1 MRFQYIEVLNC
12 RRPSSS
18 KIISGLFWIVIGFL
32 AGKFLDKFLFVTG
45 TVDGISRSFTWKSM
59 EGLKTQ
65 GKGKGFLQPM
75 CRDHAASKYRKASH
89 EVQITRSK

>member
-1 MRFQYIEVLNC
+1 MVDLRLQWFILDSYFSV
-12 RRPSSS
+12 
-18 KIISGLFWIVIGFL
+18 FL
-32 AGKFLDKFLFVTG
+32 AGKSLDKFLFVTG

-89 EVQITRSK
+89 EVEITRSK

>member
-1 MRFQYIEVLNC
+1 MVDLRLLKLVFILDSYFSV
-12 RRPSSS
+12 
-18 KIISGLFWIVIGFL
+18 FL
-32 AGKFLDKFLFVTG
+32 AGKSLDKFLFVTG

-89 EVQITRSK
+89 EVEITRSK